1 MRYGKI
7 ESIFLLYI
15 LILILAVVAIVSAI
29 LCARQKTKLEF
40 YQKDAERLKEE
51 FKEKESYLKKEAL
64 VAARE
69 QLHSDRQKLDDEIR
83 QRRSEINRLEN
94 SLSKREDSLEDKVQK
109 VTDKEFELNKKYD
122 ELLDKEDYLAELV
135 AKQLNELER
144 VSSMSREEAKNM
156 LLEQIKQE
164 LAQEQ
169 IQLIRENEQKIKETA
184 EEKSREILSQV
195 MQKCVIDQVIESTV
209 SVVSLPNDEMKG
221 RIIGREGRNI
231 RTLETLTGVDL
242 IIDDTPEAVVL
253 SSFDPVRR
261 EVAKLTIEKLIQD
274 GRIHPVRIEE
284 VYEKSKKEIENKM
297 RQEGEKAALDL
308 GIMNLNKELTR
319 TLGRLYY
326 RTSYG
331 QNVLR
336 HSIEVAQIA
345 GMLAV
350 ELGADAAEARR
361 AGLLHDIGKAVDHDQ
376 EGTHIQLGVELAR
389 RYGEREE
396 IVHAIEAHHDDVA
409 ANTLVAALV
418 KIADSVSAGRPGAR
432 RDTLEIYIKRLKKLE
447 EIANSYEGI
456 KQSFAVQAGRE
467 VRVVVQ
473 PNVFN
478 DAAAAKLARDIVK
491 RIEDELEYPGQI
503 RVTVVREAR
512 VTEIAK

>member
-1 MRYGKI
+1 MGKI
-7 ESIFLLYI
+7 ESIYLLYLII
-15 LILILAVVAIVSAI
+15 LLLTPTTIVFTILW
-29 LCARQKTKLEF
+29 ARQKTKLEF
-40 YQKDAERLKEE
+40 YQKDAEKMADEFKQKEE
-51 FKEKESYLKKEAL
+51 HIKKEA
-64 VAARE
+64 VIAARE
-69 QLHSDRQKLDDEIR
+69 QVHSDRQKLDEEIR

-94 SLSKREDSLEDKVQK
+94 SLTKREDSLEDKVQK

-122 ELLDKEDYLAELV
+122 ELLDKEDYLADLV
-135 AKQLNELER
+135 AKQLSELER
-144 VSSMSREEAKNM
+144 VSGMSRDEAKNM

-195 MQKCVIDQVIESTV
+195 MQKCVVDQVIESTV

-336 HSIEVAQIA
+336 HSIEVAQVA

-376 EGTHIQLGVELAR
+376 EGTHIQLDR
-389 RYGEREE
+389 
-396 IVHAIEAHHDDVA
+396 
-409 ANTLVAALV
+409 
-418 KIADSVSAGRPGAR
+418 KSV
-432 RDTLEIYIKRLKKLE
+432 
-447 EIANSYEGI
+447 
-456 KQSFAVQAGRE
+456 V
-467 VRVVVQ
+467 
-473 PNVFN
+473 
-478 DAAAAKLARDIVK
+478 
-491 RIEDELEYPGQI
+491 
-503 RVTVVREAR
+503 
-512 VTEIAK
+512 

>member
-1 MRYGKI
+1 MAYVGPYLCI
-7 ESIFLLYI
+7 IAFLF
-15 LILILAVVAIVSAI
+15 SAI
-29 LCARQKTKLEF
+29 PLIIGNTRKKVIIENLQRQIKENQDEF
-40 YQKDAERLKEE
+40 S
-51 FKEKESYLKKEAL
+51 EKVELFKKEAIADAKEL
-64 VAARE
+64 LYE
-69 QLHSDRQKLDDEIR
+69 DRQKFNDEIR
-83 QRRSEINRLEN
+83 DRRTEVSRLEDIIA
-94 SLSKREDSLEDKVQK
+94 KKEDEVELKNQQNV
-109 VTDKEFELNKKYD
+109 DKEYRLNKKED
-122 ELLDKEDYLAELV
+122 ELNEKEDYLAEQI
-135 AKQLNELER
+135 AKQVQELER
-144 VSSMSREEAKNM
+144 VSQMSREEARNSLM
-156 LLEQIKQE
+156 EQLKQE
-164 LAQEQ
+164 LKQEQ
-169 IQLIRENEQKIKETA
+169 IRMIRENEIIIKENA
-184 EEKSREILSQV
+184 EEKSKEILSQV
-195 MQKCVIDQVIESTV
+195 MQKCAIEQVIETTV
-209 SVVSLPNDEMKG
+209 SVVSLPSDDMKG

-261 EVAKLTIEKLIQD
+261 EVARLTIEKLISD

-284 VYEKSKKEIENKM
+284 VYEKSLKEIENKM
-297 RQEGEKAALDL
+297 KQEGEKAAYDL
-308 GIMNLNKELTR
+308 GIMNLNRELVK

-326 RTSYG
+326 RTSFG
-331 QNVLR
+331 QNVLK

-345 GMLAV
+345 GMLAA
-350 ELGADAAEARR
+350 ELGANVHEAKR
-361 AGLLHDIGKAVDHDQ
+361 AGLLHDIGKAVDHEQ

-389 RYGEREE
+389 KYGEKEE
-396 IVHAIEAHHDDVA
+396 IVHAIEAHHDDVQ

-473 PNVFN
+473 PDVFD

>member
-1 MRYGKI
+1 MGKL
-7 ESIFLLYI
+7 ESIYLLYLII
-15 LILILAVVAIVSAI
+15 LLLTPTTIVFTILW
-29 LCARQKTKLEF
+29 ARQKTKLEF
-40 YQKDAERLKEE
+40 YQKDAEKMQDEFKQKEE
-51 FKEKESYLKKEAL
+51 HIKKEA
-64 VAARE
+64 VIAARE
-69 QLHSDRQKLDDEIR
+69 QVHSDRQKLDDEIR

-94 SLSKREDSLEDKVQK
+94 SLTKREDNLEDKIQK

-122 ELLDKEDYLAELV
+122 ELLDKEDYLADLV
-135 AKQLNELER
+135 AKQLSELER
-144 VSSMSREEAKNM
+144 VSGMGRDEAKNM

-195 MQKCVIDQVIESTV
+195 MQKCVVDQVIESTV

-336 HSIEVAQIA
+336 HSIEVAQVA

-376 EGTHIQLGVELAR
+376 EGTHIQLDR
-389 RYGEREE
+389 
-396 IVHAIEAHHDDVA
+396 
-409 ANTLVAALV
+409 
-418 KIADSVSAGRPGAR
+418 KSV
-432 RDTLEIYIKRLKKLE
+432 
-447 EIANSYEGI
+447 
-456 KQSFAVQAGRE
+456 V
-467 VRVVVQ
+467 
-473 PNVFN
+473 
-478 DAAAAKLARDIVK
+478 
-491 RIEDELEYPGQI
+491 
-503 RVTVVREAR
+503 
-512 VTEIAK
+512 

>member
-1 MRYGKI
+1 M
-7 ESIFLLYI
+7 
-15 LILILAVVAIVSAI
+15 AIVVI
-29 LCARQKTKLEF
+29 IKYTRQKTTLENLQLQF
-40 YQKDAERLKEE
+40 KDKQEE
-51 FKEKESYLKKEAL
+51 FKEKIELYKKDAIANAKEL
-64 VAARE
+64 LYE
-69 QLHSDRQKLDDEIR
+69 DRQKLNDEIR
-83 QRRSEINRLEN
+83 DRRAEVSRLEELIEKKQDEVETKN
-94 SLSKREDSLEDKVQK
+94 QQNVDKECELSKKED
-109 VTDKEFELNKKYD
+109 ELNS
-122 ELLDKEDYLAELV
+122 KEDYLADTI
-135 AKQLNELER
+135 AKQVAELER
-144 VSSMSREEAKNM
+144 VSQMSREEARNCLM
-156 LLEQIKQE
+156 EQLKQE
-164 LAQEQ
+164 LQQEQ
-169 IQLIRENEQKIKETA
+169 IRLIRENEIKIKETA
-184 EEKSREILSQV
+184 EEQSREILSQV
-195 MQKCVIDQVIESTV
+195 MQKCAIEQVIESTV
-209 SVVSLPNDEMKG
+209 SVVSLPNDDMKG

-261 EVAKLTIEKLIQD
+261 EVARLTIEKLIQD

-284 VYEKSKKEIENKM
+284 VYEKSLKEIENKM
-297 RQEGEKAALDL
+297 KQEGEKAAYDL
-308 GIMNLNKELTR
+308 GIMNLNKELTK

-326 RTSYG
+326 RTSFG
-331 QNVLR
+331 QNVLK

-345 GMLAV
+345 GMLAS
-350 ELGADAAEARR
+350 ELGANVNEAKR
-361 AGLLHDIGKAVDHDQ
+361 AGLLHDIGKAVDHEQ

-389 RYGEREE
+389 KYGEREE
-396 IVHAIEAHHDDVA
+396 IVHAIEAHHDDVQ

-473 PNVFN
+473 PDVFD
-478 DAAAAKLARDIVK
+478 DAASAKLARDIVK